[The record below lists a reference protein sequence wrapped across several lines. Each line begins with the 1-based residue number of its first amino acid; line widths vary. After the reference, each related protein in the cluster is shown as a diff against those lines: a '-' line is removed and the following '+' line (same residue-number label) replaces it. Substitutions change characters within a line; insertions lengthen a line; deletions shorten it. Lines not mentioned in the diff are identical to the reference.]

1 MGKFIHVRAAKF
13 GIQPGEQAELVND
26 GTYGKALAEYLR
38 TKLIERGYAA
48 PYVCC
53 EDWGWWVEL
62 KTAPFAFGVC
72 IYGIERP
79 DGSLDLCCTDGAAG
93 PRCWNWKQFRFLDTR
108 LWAEK
113 LHADLLAIFGR
124 RQRGKRAGRVG

>member
-1 MGKFIHVRAAKF
+1 M
-13 GIQPGEQAELVND
+13 
-26 GTYGKALAEYLR
+26 
-38 TKLIERGYAA
+38 
-48 PYVCC
+48 
-53 EDWGWWVEL
+53 EL

-72 IYGIERP
+72 VYGIERP

-113 LHADLLAIFGR
+113 LHADLLAILAADKEVSVLGVSDDFPLE
-124 RQRGKRAGRVG
+124 